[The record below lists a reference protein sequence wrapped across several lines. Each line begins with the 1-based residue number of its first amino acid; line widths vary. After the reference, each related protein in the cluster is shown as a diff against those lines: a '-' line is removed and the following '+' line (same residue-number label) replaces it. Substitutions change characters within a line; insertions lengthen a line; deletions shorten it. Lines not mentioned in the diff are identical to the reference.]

1 MNAGAGHTAYI
12 AASTGIEGAPAGA
25 IHRVAIV
32 EGRMSL
38 KNQTVIPGQ
47 NTSYLT
53 ARPDGR
59 VLYSTDESA
68 DGQIAAWAV
77 RPDGLVAL
85 GKVRSSEGASPCH
98 LAVHPSG
105 RFVLVAN
112 YAGGSVAVL
121 PASPDGAIGDA
132 VDVVNFVG
140 NGSDSGRQSRPHAHM
155 VVVDCAGRGQRDQV
169 LVVDLGMDRVYR
181 YELVTSTGRLR
192 RVGEVALPAGSG
204 PRHLVVAG
212 SYAYVAGELDS
223 TVSVVD
229 LEAAGG
235 VGAVI
240 SSVATRPWG
249 SNGISYPSAIRLS
262 PDSRFCYVANRG
274 PETVSVFQVEG
285 PVLHLIGEFPCGGR
299 HPRDLVLEPGGRG
312 LIVANLDSGDVSR
325 FDLAN
330 DGRTATCRQVLALP
344 GASSILFA

>member
-1 MNAGAGHTAYI
+1 
-12 AASTGIEGAPAGA
+12 
-25 IHRVAIV
+25 
-32 EGRMSL
+32 MSR
-38 KNQTVIPGQ
+38 KSQTVIPGQ

-68 DGQIAAWAV
+68 DGRIAAWSV

-85 GKVRSSEGASPCH
+85 GEVRSSEGGSPCH

-132 VDVVNFVG
+132 LDVVNFAG
-140 NGSDSGRQSRPHAHM
+140 GGDNSGRQSRPHAHM
-155 VVVDCAGRGQRDQV
+155 VVVDYAVRGQRDQV

-181 YELVTSTGRLR
+181 YQLMPGTGRLR
-192 RVGEVALPAGSG
+192 SVGEVALPAGSG
-204 PRHLVVAG
+204 PRHLVTAG

-229 LEAAGG
+229 LEAERGAG
-235 VGAVI
+235 AFI
-240 SSVATRPWG
+240 SNVATRPWG
-249 SNGISYPSAIRLS
+249 SNGVSYPSAIRLS
-262 PDSRFCYVANRG
+262 PDGRFCYVANRG

-285 PVLHLIGEFPCGGR
+285 RSLRLIGEFPCGGR
-299 HPRDLVLEPGGRG
+299 HPRDLVLDPDGRG
-312 LIVANLDSGDVSR
+312 LFVANVDSGDVAS

-330 DGRTATCRQVLALP
+330 GGRSAVCRQVLAVP
-344 GASSILFA
+344 GASSILFT